1 MSSIAV
7 AQGVINGCE
16 VFPTNN
22 IWNVP
27 VDNLPLDS
35 NSATYVSTI
44 GANASAH
51 ADFGSG
57 LWDGGP
63 IGIPFVVV
71 SNSQPLVS
79 VSFDYSNES
88 DPGPY
93 PIPSNAPIE
102 GGSQSSGDRHVLV
115 VDQDNCTLYELYDAQ
130 PQTGGAW
137 HAGSGA
143 VFNLNSQSLRPA
155 GWTSADAA
163 GLPIL
168 PGLVRY
174 DEVTAGEIRHA
185 IRFTAPQ
192 TRNTYV
198 WPARHEASS
207 LTAMKYPSM
216 GQRFRLKSSF
226 DISSFSPDV
235 QVILT
240 ALKKYGMILADNG
253 SSWYLSGVPDER
265 WNNDDL
271 HEFSQISGAAF
282 EAVDV
287 SSLMVDPNSGQTSGI
302 VEPPPSTNSVS
313 ARNDDDASIHYVGRW
328 TKRRNTAAFRGEYHF
343 ASAKTAQVQF
353 SFSGT
358 GFTWL
363 TARGRTE
370 GMATVVVDGVDTTIV
385 DLYSRTNQFQ
395 YPVAITGLVDGP
407 HDVQI
412 LVHGTRDSKPHT
424 KQVVFDGVT
433 VP

>member
-1 MSSIAV
+1 MASQLAF
-7 AQGVINGCE
+7 AQGDINGCQ

-22 IWNVP
+22 IWNAP
-27 VDNLPLDS
+27 ADNLPLDP
-35 NSATYVSTI
+35 NSVAYVSTI
-44 GANASAH
+44 GPGAFAH

-79 VSFDYSNES
+79 VTFDYSDES

-93 PIPSNAPIE
+93 PIPSDAPIE
-102 GGSQSSGDRHVLV
+102 GGSESTGDRHVLV
-115 VDQDNCTLYELYDAQ
+115 LNQDTCALYELYDAQ
-130 PQTGGAW
+130 PQTNGSW
-137 HAGSGA
+137 YAGSGA
-143 VFNLNSQSLRPA
+143 IFDLNSQTLRPA

-174 DEVTAGEIRHA
+174 DEVAAGEIRHA
-185 IRFTAPQ
+185 IRFTVPQ

-207 LTAMKYPSM
+207 LTATKYPPM
-216 GQRFRLKSSF
+216 GQRFRLKSTF

-265 WNNDDL
+265 WDNDAL
-271 HEFSQISGAAF
+271 HEFGQISGSAF

-287 SSLMVDPNSGQTSGI
+287 SSLMVDPNSWPDTSAPWNRHLPQIHHQFSTTTTPASIISASGSRNRML
-302 VEPPPSTNSVS
+302 PPSAANTMSPAAKPPVWSSPFPAPVS
-313 ARNDDDASIHYVGRW
+313 PGS
-328 TKRRNTAAFRGEYHF
+328 
-343 ASAKTAQVQF
+343 
-353 SFSGT
+353 
-358 GFTWL
+358 L
-363 TARGRTE
+363 
-370 GMATVVVDGVDTTIV
+370 
-385 DLYSRTNQFQ
+385 
-395 YPVAITGLVDGP
+395 PVA
-407 HDVQI
+407 
-412 LVHGTRDSKPHT
+412 
-424 KQVVFDGVT
+424 
-433 VP
+433 VPTAWRPC